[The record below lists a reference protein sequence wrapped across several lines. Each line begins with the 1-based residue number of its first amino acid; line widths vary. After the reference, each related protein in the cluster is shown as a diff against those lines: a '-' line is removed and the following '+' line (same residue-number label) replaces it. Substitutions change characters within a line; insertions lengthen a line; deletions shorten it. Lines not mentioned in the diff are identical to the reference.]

1 MSYKFLFVLNALL
14 AFVFGV
20 AFLVVP
26 AQSLGFFQAEQY
38 AATLLMGRF
47 FGSAM
52 IALGLVLW
60 FVKDANDDGVQKMV
74 AISLLISSVLGLV
87 VNIMGIASGVIRTNG
102 WISIIVYVLFA
113 LGYAFMLFL
122 KPKMKEE

>member
-14 AFVFGV
+14 ALVFGA
-20 AFLVVP
+20 AFLAVP
-26 AQSLGFFQAEQY
+26 GQSLGFFQAEQY

-87 VNIMGIASGVIRTNG
+87 VNIMGIVGGVVRTNG
-102 WISIIVYVLFA
+102 WITIIVYVLFA